1 MCVKSGHSDRIKLRF
16 NTNGLTTA
24 ERHLELYT
32 CFKNALIHLSVDGVG
47 AYHDLIR
54 YPSNWTEMEKK
65 LDWWD
70 NTPDNIDVT
79 IDTTASVLNVMHIP
93 DLVKWKVEKQF
104 KKINKF
110 PTNRGLIGLHFL
122 HSPDILNVTVLPKH
136 LKQLVNEK
144 YNELFDWLGAD
155 VVNKYKKF
163 HALLDFMNS
172 KDNSHMWPRTLE
184 YLDNMDSIRQTDWKS
199 VLLDY
204 DKTRR

>member
-1 MCVKSGHSDRIKLRF
+1 MTSCTRPLHR
-16 NTNGLTTA
+16 
-24 ERHLELYT
+24 
-32 CFKNALIHLSVDGVG
+32 
-47 AYHDLIR
+47 
-54 YPSNWTEMEKK
+54 
-65 LDWWD
+65 
-70 NTPDNIDVT
+70 
-79 IDTTASVLNVMHIP
+79 
-93 DLVKWKVEKQF
+93 
-104 KKINKF
+104 
-110 PTNRGLIGLHFL
+110 LHFL

-199 VLLDY
+199 ILLDY